1 MNRKKRERHAR
12 RERRKNAGL
21 CMRCENPR
29 TKGKVSCAKCR
40 AYSTENQAQLR
51 ERNGIGR
58 TPTQKKRRVALE
70 EEYQAAG
77 LCRCRRVARPGK
89 RECVKCANISR
100 DTKQALARK
109 AESQSDTGG
118 LMKIECRRCKKEK
131 EERARGLCGA
141 CYVRTG
147 SLGTRDRY
155 ALPRYQRKSRRRRRC
170 MMAGCEAIVR
180 SKGHVPDSLPAR
192 LARVEE
198 RRWIH

>member
-1 MNRKKRERHAR
+1 MNRKKREHHAR

-58 TPTQKKRRVALE
+58 TPTQKRRRVALE

-89 RECVKCANISR
+89 RECVKCANIS
-100 DTKQALARK
+100 
-109 AESQSDTGG
+109 
-118 LMKIECRRCKKEK
+118 KI
-131 EERARGLCGA
+131 
-141 CYVRTG
+141 
-147 SLGTRDRY
+147 
-155 ALPRYQRKSRRRRRC
+155 
-170 MMAGCEAIVR
+170 R
-180 SKGHVPDSLPAR
+180 SK
-192 LARVEE
+192 
-198 RRWIH
+198 RWREKQKVKAILEGL